1 MNAAIIVAAGRG
13 ERMHSKT
20 NKIFLPLLGVPVL
33 LHTVRVFVESGLF
46 GEIRIVCSAE
56 NRAEMQDMLRKAG
69 YGHIQLVPGGATRQA
84 SVRAGLLSLPEET
97 ELVAIHDG
105 ARPLVTAETGRRA
118 VAQAEKKGS
127 AVAAVPLKDTIK
139 RAGADGLILETPD
152 RSELYTIQTPQVFE
166 FGLIKR
172 AYEKLV
178 ESCDELRRR
187 GVNITDDAMVVEY
200 LAGCKVKLVEASY
213 RNIKVTTPDDIVT
226 ALGFLKEKQ

>member
-1 MNAAIIVAAGRG
+1 MNAVIIVAAGRG

-105 ARPLVTAETGRRA
+105 ARRKRRA
-118 VAQAEKKGS
+118 ARWR
-127 AVAAVPLKDTIK
+127 LF
-139 RAGADGLILETPD
+139 R
-152 RSELYTIQTPQVFE
+152 
-166 FGLIKR
+166 
-172 AYEKLV
+172 
-178 ESCDELRRR
+178 
-187 GVNITDDAMVVEY
+187 
-200 LAGCKVKLVEASY
+200 
-213 RNIKVTTPDDIVT
+213 
-226 ALGFLKEKQ
+226 